1 MFLMDVEQDRVRP
14 GPLRWV
20 WYALGGA
27 LPPRHNTWVLHDT
40 TCRTWIPRYVAR
52 ATVQISPLIVAVLVF
67 IPAALS
73 VRVLTA
79 VGTGLPSILFALFF
93 AVPGNENRLAKAGYP
108 AGIGERIRTE
118 RSTRAQIE
126 GNRLRRERMAA
137 RQVRRSLR

>member
-1 MFLMDVEQDRVRP
+1 MNVEQNRVRP
-14 GPLRWV
+14 GLLRWI

-27 LPPRHNTWVLHDT
+27 LPARHSTWVLYDT

-52 ATVQISPLIVAVLVF
+52 AAVQISPLVVAVLVF
-67 IPAALS
+67 IPAALN

-108 AGIGERIRTE
+108 AGIGERIRAE

-126 GNRLRRERMAA
+126 GNRMRRERIAA
-137 RQVRRSLR
+137 RRRV